1 MEYYLLGGMIVILLV
16 FSIVGYVKGSLKIL
30 LSLGSLFASLI
41 LVFVI
46 YPTAVKKFNETPLYE
61 AVEEKVGDYVEDNL
75 KLDKINGIEST
86 GIEAQ
91 QKIIEGMPLPK
102 TITKKIKE
110 NNNEEQYK
118 ELGVNNFK
126 DYVKAYLVK
135 EMMQIISFAI
145 VFVVVHFLMMLFVG
159 LTRVLSKVPAL
170 ESLDRTLGVIIGL
183 FEGYLLILVFCVVIT
198 ALSGAGQ
205 MEPVFEAINNNKI
218 LSTIYENNFLMM
230 LILYFL

>member
-1 MEYYLLGGMIVILLV
+1 MEFYLLAGMVIILLV
-16 FSIVGYVKGSLKIL
+16 FSIMGYVRGSLKIL

-41 LVFVI
+41 LVFVV
-46 YPTAVKKFNETPLYE
+46 YPTAVDKFNET
-61 AVEEKVGDYVEDNL
+61 AIHDVVEDKVSDYVDANL
-75 KLDKINGIEST
+75 KLDKTNGIEHT
-86 GIEAQ
+86 GIEGQ
-91 QKIIEGMPLPK
+91 QKIIENMPLPK

-110 NNNEEQYK
+110 NNTEEQYK
-118 ELGVNNFK
+118 ELGVNNFE

-135 EMMQIISFAI
+135 EMMQIISVAI
-145 VFVVVHFLMMLFVG
+145 VFIVIHVLMVVFVG
-159 LTRVLSKVPAL
+159 LTRVLTKLPAV

-183 FEGYLLILVFCVVIT
+183 FEGYVLILVFCVVVT
-198 ALSGAGQ
+198 ALSGSGQ

>member
-1 MEYYLLGGMIVILLV
+1 MEVYLLGGMILILLV
-16 FSIVGYVKGSLKIL
+16 FSIMGYIKGSLKLL

-46 YPTAVKKFNETPLYE
+46 YPTAVEKFNKTVIHDV
-61 AVEEKVGDYVEDNL
+61 VEEKVSDYVDANI
-75 KLDKINGIEST
+75 KIDKTKGIEHT
-86 GIEAQ
+86 GIEGQ
-91 QKIIEGMPLPK
+91 QKIIESMPLPK
-102 TITKKIKE
+102 TIAKKIKE

-118 ELGVNNFK
+118 EFKVDNFE
-126 DYVKAYLVK
+126 DYVKAYLVQ
-135 EMMQIISFAI
+135 EMMHIISFAI
-145 VFVVVHFLMMLFVG
+145 VFIVVHVLMVVFVG
-159 LTRVLSKVPAL
+159 LTRVLSKIPAV

-183 FEGYLLILVFCVVIT
+183 FEGYILILVFCVVIT
-198 ALSGAGQ
+198 ALSGTGK

>member
-1 MEYYLLGGMIVILLV
+1 MEYYLLGGMVVILLV
-16 FSIVGYVKGSLKIL
+16 FSIVGYIKGSLKIL

-46 YPTAVKKFNETPLYE
+46 YPTAVDKFNETPLHD

-75 KLDKINGIEST
+75 KLDKINSIEST

-118 ELGVNNFK
+118 ELGVNNFR

>member
-1 MEYYLLGGMIVILLV
+1 
-16 FSIVGYVKGSLKIL
+16 
-30 LSLGSLFASLI
+30 
-41 LVFVI
+41 
-46 YPTAVKKFNETPLYE
+46 
-61 AVEEKVGDYVEDNL
+61 
-75 KLDKINGIEST
+75 
-86 GIEAQ
+86 
-91 QKIIEGMPLPK
+91 MPLPK

-118 ELGVNNFK
+118 ELGVNNFR

>member
-1 MEYYLLGGMIVILLV
+1 MEVYLLGGMILILLV
-16 FSIVGYVKGSLKIL
+16 FSIMGYIKGSLKIL

-41 LVFVI
+41 LVFVV
-46 YPTAVKKFNETPLYE
+46 YPTAVSKFNDTVIHDV
-61 AVEEKVGDYVEDNL
+61 VEKKVSEYVDDNL
-75 KLDKINGIEST
+75 KLDKQNGIEHT
-86 GIEAQ
+86 GIEGQ
-91 QKIIEGMPLPK
+91 QKIIENMPLPK

-110 NNNEEQYK
+110 NNTEEEYK
-118 ELGVNNFK
+118 ELKVDNFE

-145 VFVVVHFLMMLFVG
+145 VFIVIHALMILFVG
-159 LTRVLSKVPAL
+159 LTRVLSKLPAV

-183 FEGYLLILVFCVVIT
+183 FEGYILILIFCIVIT
-198 ALSGAGQ
+198 ALSGTGE
-205 MEPVFEAINNNKI
+205 MEPIFEAINNNKI

>member
-1 MEYYLLGGMIVILLV
+1 MELYLLGGMIIILLV
-16 FSIVGYVKGSLKIL
+16 FSIMGYVRGSLKIL
-30 LSLGSLFASLI
+30 LSLGSLCASLV

-46 YPTAVKKFNETPLYE
+46 YPTAVKKFDETPIHDM
-61 AVEEKVGDYVEDNL
+61 VEEKVSDYVNDNL
-75 KLDKINGIEST
+75 KIKKDGGIEHT
-86 GIEAQ
+86 GIEGQ

-102 TITKKIKE
+102 TITKKLKE

-118 ELGVNNFK
+118 ELEVDNFE

-145 VFVVVHFLMMLFVG
+145 VFIVIHVLMIVFVG
-159 LTRVLSKVPAL
+159 LTRVLTKLPAV

-183 FEGYLLILVFCVVIT
+183 LEGYVLILVFCVVVT
-198 ALSGAGQ
+198 ALSGTMN